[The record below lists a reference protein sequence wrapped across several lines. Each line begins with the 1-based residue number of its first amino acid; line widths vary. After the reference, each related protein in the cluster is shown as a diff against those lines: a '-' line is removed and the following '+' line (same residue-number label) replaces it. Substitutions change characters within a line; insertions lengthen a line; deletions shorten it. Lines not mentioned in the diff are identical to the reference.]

1 MFADYDIRVS
11 IGGYEE
17 KWVSREK
24 MAGEHLGHPPHAAD
38 TNASALP
45 RSGIRHLPHQTLL
58 KACPTDRL
66 SRA

>member
-17 KWVSREK
+17 KWVSRKK
-24 MAGEHLGHPPHAAD
+24 MAGKQGRSPATRLTPN
-38 TNASALP
+38 TSALP